1 MTVKRLI
8 QGESMGKALGAALAV
23 AAVAL
28 ASMPAMAADDPAYLT
43 FGAGAFGVRKDD
55 TLAAEFMLQYR
66 SNYSLW
72 ILKPHAG
79 IMATSDGSVYGFAGV
94 LADFHLGSFV
104 ITPSTAIGGYYEG
117 DGLDLGHAAEFRS
130 GVEIAY
136 QFENRSKLGVG
147 IYHMSNLVFGE
158 RNPGSES
165 VTVTYSMPLQSLIG
179 N

>member
-1 MTVKRLI
+1 MDMVKGI
-8 QGESMGKALGAALAV
+8 GAVLAV

-28 ASMPAMAADDPAYLT
+28 AGMPAMAADDPAYVT
-43 FGAGAFGVRKDD
+43 FSTGAFGVRKDD
-55 TLAAEFMLQYR
+55 TLAAEFLLQYR
-66 SNYSLW
+66 SDYSLW
-72 ILKPHAG
+72 FLKPHAG
-79 IMATSDGSVYGFAGV
+79 IMATSDGAVYGFAGL
-94 LADFHLGSFV
+94 LADFHIGNFV

-158 RNPGSES
+158 RNPGAES
-165 VTVTYSMPLQSLIG
+165 VTVSYSMPLQSLLG
-179 N
+179 K